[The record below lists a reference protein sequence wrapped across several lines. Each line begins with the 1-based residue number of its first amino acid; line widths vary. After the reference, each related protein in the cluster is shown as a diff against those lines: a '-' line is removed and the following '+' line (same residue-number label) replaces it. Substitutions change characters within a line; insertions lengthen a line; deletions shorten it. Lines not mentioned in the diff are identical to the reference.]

1 MRGSNHSRKRCW
13 PLSTHGTGLNTT
25 YVKQRFSCAGRSP
38 GYLPGGG
45 VNAWRPIHLL
55 NRSGFVSSC
64 SDAVSQR
71 RETRAKEVNAEAVR
85 QEQTKAAGQRV
96 ENSDSGNDFDDAG
109 NGEGVGSNGAPS
121 ANDWTKCYD
130 GPQPYYFS
138 ASLEKSVW
146 SPPPGYV
153 SEEAESLNNEYA
165 TTPWTSSSAAAE
177 MKRRYHASST
187 PASADSEDSDWEQ
200 EIDPESGVPY
210 FYSRKHNLSTWSPQ
224 KLSKYYD
231 DGDFRHGLNTGS
243 KTEEEGKQTFR
254 TGRH

>member
-1 MRGSNHSRKRCW
+1 MESEIVKSFMMVKKYATLWLQNSRG
-13 PLSTHGTGLNTT
+13 
-25 YVKQRFSCAGRSP
+25 
-38 GYLPGGG
+38 
-45 VNAWRPIHLL
+45 
-55 NRSGFVSSC
+55 
-64 SDAVSQR
+64 R

-85 QEQTKAAGQRV
+85 QEQTKAAGQHV
-96 ENSDSGNDFDDAG
+96 ENSDSGNEFDDAG

-146 SPPPGYV
+146 SPPPGAKQLYECLTTWHNHVTCCHCPFGPSGYV

-210 FYSRKHNLSTWSPQ
+210 FYSRKHNCSTW
-224 KLSKYYD
+224 
-231 DGDFRHGLNTGS
+231 
-243 KTEEEGKQTFR
+243 
-254 TGRH
+254 